1 MNIMERAIRIE
12 CYQSTANY
20 RKPSSFIIKES
31 YPMPPY
37 STVIGM
43 VHAVCGFKEYHPM
56 KVSIQG
62 TNSGSVSELYTRY
75 SFSMDSKYEA
85 GRHNVCIDEGD
96 KKYGAFKGIAHVEL
110 ICNSRM
116 IIHIVPEE
124 KDYDRVLEGLNN
136 PVVYPSLGRY
146 EDLLDIQS
154 VREVTLSEDEQVE
167 TLNDIYMPVSSEID
181 DLGTIYTLTKEYEIT
196 KQGLRRWKKEGGKI
210 KVYHMAKGTVFEDVC
225 VDELGAVVA
234 LA

>member
-12 CYQSTANY
+12 CYQRTANY

-75 SFSMDSKYEA
+75 SFSMDSKYE
-85 GRHNVCIDEGD
+85 
-96 KKYGAFKGIAHVEL
+96 AFKGIAHVEL

>member
-1 MNIMERAIRIE
+1 
-12 CYQSTANY
+12 
-20 RKPSSFIIKES
+20 
-31 YPMPPY
+31 
-37 STVIGM
+37 
-43 VHAVCGFKEYHPM
+43 
-56 KVSIQG
+56 
-62 TNSGSVSELYTRY
+62 
-75 SFSMDSKYEA
+75 
-85 GRHNVCIDEGD
+85 
-96 KKYGAFKGIAHVEL
+96 
-110 ICNSRM
+110 M

-181 DLGTIYTLTKEYEIT
+181 DLGTIYTITKEYEIT